1 MDSTE
6 NQTLKHMLGMRYV
19 DDCFSTGDS
28 PAFVV
33 KSNDDVFIETF
44 HLFKFVS
51 AIYGSNPSRSL
62 VCDVIPRGMGA
73 SSQDQ
78 GLKDVLEQQDHDSYR
93 SGAD

>member
-1 MDSTE
+1 
-6 NQTLKHMLGMRYV
+6 MRYV

-78 GLKDVLEQQDHDSYR
+78 GLKDDIVPEHCR
-93 SGAD
+93 GAYMITPDLAN